1 MNFSIKICKQT
12 VNIISP
18 KIHTLFTLYSLI
30 FGSACAIIGTESE
43 GKPMGVYVV
52 KIFEYHKKN
61 GTHVLAN
68 SPKEAIAKVKEI
80 KGIPQSENVLA
91 IWKKIS

>member
-1 MNFSIKICKQT
+1 
-12 VNIISP
+12 
-18 KIHTLFTLYSLI
+18 
-30 FGSACAIIGTESE
+30 
-43 GKPMGVYVV
+43 MGVYVV

-80 KGIPQSENVLA
+80 EGIPQNENVLA